1 MGPFDGIL
9 PVVPA
14 LDLIDE
20 TFIVAAPEVISAV
33 VHDPERWRQWWP
45 DLELRLFMDRAER
58 GIRWSVSGSFT
69 GSNEIWLE
77 PVGDGTLVHYFL
89 RVDPARGGS
98 LGPRRVA
105 RVRHAR
111 ALSWKSWINALK
123 DELEAGRAPGM
134 PAAAS
139 GSSPARSVP
148 SKPE

>member
-1 MGPFDGIL
+1 VGPFGGIL
-9 PVVPA
+9 PAVPA

-20 TFIVAAPEVISAV
+20 TFIVAAPERISVV

-45 DLELRLFMDRAER
+45 DLELRIFMDRAER

-89 RVDPARGGS
+89 RLDPADGGS
-98 LGPRRVA
+98 LGPRRAA
-105 RVRHAR
+105 RVRRSR
-111 ALSWKSWINALK
+111 ALSWKRWINALK
-123 DELEAGRAPGM
+123 DELEAGRAVGM
-134 PAAAS
+134 PAAGS
-139 GSSPARSVP
+139 GSSHTRSVP